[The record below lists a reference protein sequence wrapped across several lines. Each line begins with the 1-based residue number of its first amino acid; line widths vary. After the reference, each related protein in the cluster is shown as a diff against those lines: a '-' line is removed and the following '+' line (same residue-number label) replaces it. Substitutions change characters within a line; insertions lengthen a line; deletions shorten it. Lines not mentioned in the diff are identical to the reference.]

1 MKAPIVGF
9 SLMGVLTAGRRPSR
23 VSCAFDR
30 LPRLVNRLKSP
41 RMLLAQTATS
51 QPLAAWGSPTRP
63 TSWIE
68 EQNDLRKTVCPRS
81 VSPHSGGDLSDSRLN
96 GAQEAARRRDEA
108 QGATLLS
115 ERDRKRKLAEDREVR
130 ANAVAHPPAGA

>member
-1 MKAPIVGF
+1 MA
-9 SLMGVLTAGRRPSR
+9 PSR
-23 VSCAFDR
+23 
-30 LPRLVNRLKSP
+30 
-41 RMLLAQTATS
+41 
-51 QPLAAWGSPTRP
+51 PLAEWGSPTKQ
-63 TSWIE
+63 TSWID
-68 EQNDLRKTVCPRS
+68 EQNDMQRKTVCPRS